1 VSTILDHLADLWE
14 QRDTPRV
21 RRLVKYTLVSATSTA
36 VSFLGLLLIFGVF
49 RLWGQVV
56 STVVANGIATIPS
69 YHLHRRWV
77 WGKGGRSHLAKEI
90 LPFWTM
96 AAMGIT
102 VSIGGATIAR
112 HVSEAYQLGHGV
124 QTVLVL
130 AANITSFAV
139 FWGLKF
145 LLYNRIFHVHPRLEL
160 DAIEDLVDAA

>member
-1 VSTILDHLADLWE
+1 MSTILDRLAVLWE
-14 QRDTPRV
+14 QRDTPQV
-21 RRLVKYTLVSATSTA
+21 KRLVKYTLVSVTSTA

-56 STVVANGIATIPS
+56 STVVANGIATVPS

-77 WGKGGRSHLAKEI
+77 WGKGGRSHLTKEI

-112 HVSEAYQLGHGV
+112 HLSDTYQLGHGV

-130 AANITSFAV
+130 GANIVSFAV

-145 LLYNRIFHVHPRLEL
+145 LLYNRIFHVRPRVEL
-160 DAIEDLVDAA
+160 DAIDELVDAH